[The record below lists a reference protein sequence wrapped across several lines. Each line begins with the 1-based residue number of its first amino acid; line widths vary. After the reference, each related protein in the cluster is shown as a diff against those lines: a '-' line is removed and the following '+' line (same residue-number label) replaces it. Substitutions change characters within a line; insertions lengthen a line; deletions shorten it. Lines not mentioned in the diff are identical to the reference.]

1 MVFILVWNASVLGVF
16 LSKIININPITALL
30 YLPHGLLEISGFILA
45 GIAGA
50 LLSHQFE
57 HFKKE
62 HRNKKVFRRI
72 LNDIGLLVFIGVV
85 AIIIGGLI
93 ESFILQIK

>member
-1 MVFILVWNASVLGVF
+1 MVFILVWNASVWGVF
-16 LSKIININPITALL
+16 LSKIINTNPIVALS
-30 YLPHGLLEISGFILA
+30 YLPHRLLEMSGFVLA

-57 HFKKE
+57 HFKKG
-62 HRNKKVFRRI
+62 HHNKRVFRRI

-85 AIIIGGLI
+85 AIIIWGLI